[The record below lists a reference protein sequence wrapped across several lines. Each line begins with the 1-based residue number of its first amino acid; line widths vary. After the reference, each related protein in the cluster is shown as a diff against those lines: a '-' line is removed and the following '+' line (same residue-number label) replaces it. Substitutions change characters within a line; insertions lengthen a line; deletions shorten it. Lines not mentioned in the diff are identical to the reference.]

1 MIERMKKLT
10 FLVTQKEYDAFID
23 GLREQGVVHVQQLK
37 QGQTSPELQKAL
49 DERARI
55 KQAIDYLDI
64 SLKAWEDSLTPDP
77 STRRGENFP
86 EAPLPFTSPS
96 EGTGKAILE
105 FVEKLKTE
113 EVRLRHDIDE
123 AEKNIGKMEPWGN
136 FDWSRIQELQQRAGL
151 QVYFYA
157 CAAKS
162 FQQEWAEKYFATP
175 IDDYNKRTYFLAFSD
190 TEPDIKAERLE
201 LPDGSLDQY
210 KKEAADAKTALQQN
224 HAKTCEVARQY
235 RDALQTGLGQ
245 AQSEIQLR
253 QVELSDESIADG
265 AVRLMLGW
273 TLEEKADSLT
283 KWLDE
288 KQIYYELEDPAF
300 EDDVPIKI
308 TNGSFSSLFEPIL
321 RMYSLPNYHDI
332 DPSVFFAPFFML
344 FFGLC
349 LGDGGY
355 GLLVL
360 LGGIWLAKKGSDST
374 KNYGKLGI
382 WLGLATTICGL
393 LTGTVFG
400 IDLTKQDWAV
410 LAPVKPY
417 FINDNGIGPI
427 FGYSPMMV
435 ISVIIGFVQVLLGMV
450 LKACKAWKN
459 YGFGYSIGTFS
470 WVVALLSIVIIMCM
484 PKDANLPAF
493 IQYLPYGILGLST
506 IGIFLYNNPSAYKN
520 PITGPLLNIGGGVWA
535 TYGMSTGL
543 LGDLLSYIRLFA
555 LGLTGGVLG
564 GVFNSL
570 ALDLT
575 SSMPWF
581 IRWLPMILILL
592 AGHGITFALSMI
604 SAFVHPM
611 RLTFVEFFKNA
622 DFSGGGKEYTPFRA
636 VHNS

>member
-1 MIERMKKLT
+1 MIEKMKKLT
-10 FLVTQKEYDAFID
+10 FLVTQKEYDGFIA

-37 QGQTSPELQKAL
+37 QGQTSPQLQQAL
-49 DERARI
+49 DLRLRYQ
-55 KQAIDYLDI
+55 QAIDYLDI
-64 SLKAWEDSLTPDP
+64 SLKAWDKEQGARSKEQENSNLGT
-77 STRRGENFP
+77 TGEQSSC
-86 EAPLPFTSPS
+86 PLPLAPCP
-96 EGTGKAILE
+96 LE
-105 FVEKLKTE
+105 SVEKLKAE
-113 EVRLRHDIDE
+113 EVSIRHEIDE
-123 AEKNIGKMEPWGN
+123 AEKNAEKMEPWGN
-136 FDWSRIQELQQRAGL
+136 FDWQSIKRLQEESGM
-151 QVYFYA
+151 QVFFYA
-157 CAAKS
+157 CNAKS

-175 IDDYNKRTYFLAFSD
+175 IDDYRKRTYFLAFSD
-190 TEPDIKAERLE
+190 EEPDIKAERLE
-201 LPDGSLDQY
+201 LPAGSLDAY
-210 KKEAADAKTALQQN
+210 RKEAAEAKEALQKN
-224 HAKTCEVARQY
+224 HDTICWLARNY
-235 RDALQTGLGQ
+235 RDELEKGKAL
-245 AQSEIQLR
+245 AQGEIQLQ

-265 AVRLMLGW
+265 AVRLMVGW
-273 TLEEKADSLT
+273 TLADKADELC

-288 KQIYYELEDPAF
+288 KQVYYELEDPAY
-300 EDDVPIKI
+300 EDDVPVKI
-308 TNGSFSSLFEPIL
+308 TNDGYTSLFEPIL
-321 RMYSLPNYHDI
+321 RMYSLPNYRDI

-360 LGGIWLAKKGSDST
+360 LGGIYLALKGSDDVKS
-374 KNYGKLGI
+374 YGRLGI
-382 WLGLATTICGL
+382 WLGLATMVCGL
-393 LTGTVFG
+393 LMGTVFG
-400 IDLTKQDWAV
+400 IDLTKQDWAF

-435 ISVIIGFVQVLLGMV
+435 FSVIIGLIQVLLGMV

-459 YGFGYSIGTFS
+459 YGFAYSIGTFS
-470 WVVALLSIVIIMCM
+470 WVVALLSAI
-484 PKDANLPAF
+484 ALFGLPACGVA
-493 IQYLPYGILGLST
+493 LPQALIYVLYGLIGVSVV
-506 IGIFLYNNPSAYKN
+506 GIFLYNNPSAYKN

-581 IRWLPMILILL
+581 VRWLPMVLILL

-622 DFSGGGKEYTPFRA
+622 DFSGGGKEYTPFK
-636 VHNS
+636 VVKG

>member
-1 MIERMKKLT
+1 MIEKMKKLT
-10 FLVTQKEYDAFID
+10 FLVTQKEYDGFIA

-37 QGQTSPELQKAL
+37 QGQTSPQLQQAL
-49 DERARI
+49 DLRLRYQ
-55 KQAIDYLDI
+55 QAIDYLDI
-64 SLKAWEDSLTPDP
+64 SLKAWDKEQGARSKEQENSNLGT
-77 STRRGENFP
+77 TGEQSSC
-86 EAPLPFTSPS
+86 PLPLAPCP
-96 EGTGKAILE
+96 LE
-105 FVEKLKTE
+105 SVEKLKAE
-113 EVRLRHDIDE
+113 EVSIRHEIDE
-123 AEKNIGKMEPWGN
+123 AEKNAEKLEPWGN
-136 FDWSRIQELQQRAGL
+136 FDWQSIQRLQEESGM
-151 QVYFYA
+151 QVFFYA
-157 CAAKS
+157 CNAKS

-175 IDDYNKRTYFLAFSD
+175 IDDYRKRTYFLAFSD
-190 TEPDIKAERLE
+190 EEPDIKAERLE
-201 LPDGSLDQY
+201 LPAGSLDAY
-210 KKEAADAKTALQQN
+210 RKEAAEAKEALQKN
-224 HAKTCEVARQY
+224 HDTICWLARNY
-235 RDALQTGLGQ
+235 RDELEKGKAL
-245 AQSEIQLR
+245 AQGEIQLQ

-265 AVRLMLGW
+265 AVRLMVGW
-273 TLEEKADSLT
+273 TLADKADELC

-288 KQIYYELEDPAF
+288 KQVFYELEDPAY
-300 EDDVPIKI
+300 EDDVPVKI
-308 TNGSFSSLFEPIL
+308 TNDGYTSLFEPIL
-321 RMYSLPNYHDI
+321 RMYSLPNYRDI

-360 LGGIWLAKKGSDST
+360 LGGIYLALKGSDDVKS
-374 KNYGKLGI
+374 YGRLGI
-382 WLGLATTICGL
+382 WLGLATMVCGL
-393 LTGTVFG
+393 LMGTVFG
-400 IDLTKQDWAV
+400 IDLTKQDWAF

-435 ISVIIGFVQVLLGMV
+435 FSVIIGLIQVLLGMV

-459 YGFGYSIGTFS
+459 YGFAYSIGTFS
-470 WVVALLSIVIIMCM
+470 WVVALLSAI
-484 PKDANLPAF
+484 ALFGLPACGVA
-493 IQYLPYGILGLST
+493 LPQALIYVLYGLIGVSVV
-506 IGIFLYNNPSAYKN
+506 GIFLYNNPSAYKN

-581 IRWLPMILILL
+581 VRWLPMVLILL

-622 DFSGGGKEYTPFRA
+622 DFSGGGKEYTPFK
-636 VHNS
+636 VVKG